1 MRMKASRR
9 FGASVRG
16 LAAGILLAASAVAL
30 SACRDPGFD
39 CMTLQEYDRLAATKP
54 VLVGVKESFSTG
66 EIVKENPSNWM
77 TDAEF
82 TGETCTVSVELRDG
96 KAIATVSFVEEPV
109 ELAVPLSDRDFYM
122 GLVDR
127 EFALVVQQ
135 VPEGAGASLV
145 PFGEN
150 GVLQYGACG
159 EWGSWYRD
167 CHVAPAA
174 Y

>member
-1 MRMKASRR
+1 MKTKASKRSR
-9 FGASVRG
+9 KLVLGSAV
-16 LAAGILLAASAVAL
+16 GILLAASAVAL
-30 SACRDPGFD
+30 SACWDPGFD
-39 CMTLQEYDRLAATKP
+39 CMTLREYDRLAATKP

-82 TGETCTVSVELRDG
+82 TGEACTVAVELVDG
-96 KAIATVSFVEEPV
+96 RAIARVSFVEGPV
-109 ELAVPLSDRDFYM
+109 ELVVPLSNRDFYM
-122 GLVDR
+122 GLVNR

-145 PFGEN
+145 PFGED

-159 EWGSWYRD
+159 ERGSWYRD
-167 CHVAPAA
+167 CHIAPAA